1 MTRDRG
7 SASIWVLACCGLVA
21 VIAYASVLRTSAV
34 LARHRVETA
43 ADLAA
48 LAAAG
53 RIGVG
58 TDVCGAAADIAA
70 MNGARVIE
78 CVPTLAAD
86 GRSGE
91 VSVRLA
97 MVVRLAV
104 VGTRT
109 VVASARA
116 GRLATAASRRPP
128 RDGRLATW

>member
-43 ADLAA
+43 ADFAA
-48 LAAAG
+48 LAGAG
-53 RIGVG
+53 RIGVS
-58 TDVCGAAADIAA
+58 TDVCGAAAEIAVV
-70 MNGARVIE
+70 NGARVVE
-78 CVPTLAAD
+78 CVPTLGAD
-86 GRSGE
+86 GRSGV

-97 MVVRLAV
+97 MGVRLAV

-116 GRLATAASRRPP
+116 GRLAAS
-128 RDGRLATW
+128 G

>member
-21 VIAYASVLRTSAV
+21 VIAYAGVLRTSAV

-43 ADLAA
+43 ADLAG

-58 TDVCGAAADIAA
+58 GDLCGAAVEIAA
-70 MNGARVIE
+70 ANGARVIE

-116 GRLATAASRRPP
+116 GRLTVP
-128 RDGRLATW
+128 G